1 MIQIKLPNTFFNN
14 FVKEKVQGASFLRM
28 SCYCLLMSSRVNAI
42 ALSCSLSVL
51 VKLRKSFY
59 YGIFIMALCNV
70 LATTTIKTVVFVE
83 LLQSGNSKIGPN
95 LLHN

>member
-1 MIQIKLPNTFFNN
+1 MTDFVCLESIAWSELNSEMIQIKLPNTFFKN

-59 YGIFIMALCNV
+59 LRHFYYGTL
-70 LATTTIKTVVFVE
+70 
-83 LLQSGNSKIGPN
+83 
-95 LLHN
+95 